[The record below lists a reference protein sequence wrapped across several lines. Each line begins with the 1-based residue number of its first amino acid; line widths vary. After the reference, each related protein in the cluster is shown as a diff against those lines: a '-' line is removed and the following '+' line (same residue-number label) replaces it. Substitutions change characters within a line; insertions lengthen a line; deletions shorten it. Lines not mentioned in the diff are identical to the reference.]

1 MDPSGISVCSG
12 GFTVFR
18 LIHKCLSVL
27 LCLCVL
33 CLLLPAGTAQA
44 AAVRDADASTVNQWK
59 KYFDPASGANSTL
72 YAGGVW
78 TDKSVFL
85 DAASAKEALG
95 LSSPLSTQDPEH
107 FMAVLSA
114 IASTKSVHGRYAVP
128 TDTVFVLDMSG
139 SMTAQ
144 QRLDNMVP
152 ALNNAIGR
160 LMDLNVENRVSVVL
174 YYGLETNH
182 SSDPLGASPAASSH
196 VMLPLGRYEPDKGE
210 YLHLEFKYVKDT
222 PTDDNY
228 GEYTLSVVAKTP
240 DGKAVNPNDT
250 EHPDNWKMNF
260 TVENNATYIQNGLL
274 RAWNEVFKSAST
286 VVGPDGDPLQ
296 RGRSRMPIM
305 VLMSDGAPTSTT
317 TRFTQSVAANGGNN
331 RVATS
336 HNVMGFLTQLT
347 ASYVRTQMQSHYR
360 NGGNGYQPLIYTLG
374 LGLSAAEQ
382 GAKPAYVARQVMDPS
397 SSPIIPTDTGY
408 FRTEP
413 SFDTLWSDYLA
424 LKNKSD
430 KTMSVTFQKPSDY
443 DNGVGTSGT
452 ITYNAEAVNRHYV
465 NRYFDAQSASDLN
478 AAFSRIVDE
487 IIIQSMY
494 YPTEVDENQQNHDGY
509 LTFTDRI
516 GEYMEVKDVKGIV
529 LGGTLYSGENF
540 AKQLTQGTMGT
551 PEAPLGMGDD
561 FIRSVRTRLGIDRDT
576 AQKLVDDAWND
587 GQFAYNASTGE
598 FSNYLTWFAD
608 ANGKFLGGWTSNTTG
623 IPSGAAFRIRS
634 YGYLDNITQYGINSN
649 LMYVSVQVRTEI
661 KADGTDGDSIVQL
674 KIPAILIPLVK
685 TDIAI
690 QNMGLPDESYT
701 YTYTGSQPLRL
712 LYEVGLKDGIN
723 AYTAASIVDSD
734 HPTDADGSYIFHT
747 NQYDLQEIEDL
758 HDAVQSGSPGD
769 SHINT
774 LSYFTP
780 SRENERYHFNTDTY
794 IYVKNGSSYTPY
806 TDPAA
811 PSGTLY
817 APYSV
822 YQFQGTG
829 ASGSAVRKDIYYPL
843 TAGALAEAVREISTG
858 RWYVPI
864 HTVRRYTA
872 EAIIA
877 KARGTDI
884 SPVDTVFLPVVHAH
898 GSDHHSATVLGNNGY
913 IKMKPQTIEVPV
925 SVQKALNQHGGL
937 SHGLDG
943 FSFQLLDSASN
954 VLQTVASDAS
964 GSAVF
969 APLSYDGRHAGKTY
983 TYTVREVKQDE
994 NGMLYSTEL
1003 YTLDVAVNWN
1013 PHDPDQ
1019 LLAAAQWR
1027 NQPGVVSPTFTNN
1040 YYSPTAQL
1048 QLEALKLIEIKGNV
1062 DHGVDGFSFELL
1074 DSADNVLHTAV
1085 SDDEGRV
1092 LFAPLSYGIADAG
1105 KTFTYKLREVAGED
1119 FYMEYSEQT
1128 YTLSVSVSW
1137 DESDPGTLTVN
1148 AAWTDLNPGDAQ
1160 PTFTNIYKLYIPS
1173 SGDDTPLILWAA
1185 LSVLSLTG
1193 MLVLISR
1200 RKRMN

>member
-1 MDPSGISVCSG
+1 M
-12 GFTVFR
+12 
-18 LIHKCLSVL
+18 IHKGLSAL
-27 LCLCVL
+27 LCLCFL

-59 KYFDPASGANSTL
+59 QYFDPASGANSTL

-85 DAASAKEALG
+85 KADDAQQALG
-95 LSSPLSTQDPEH
+95 LSSALSTQDDEH
-107 FMAVLSA
+107 FVAVLSA
-114 IASTKSVHGRYAVP
+114 IASTKSIHGRYAVP

-139 SMTAQ
+139 SMTKDV
-144 QRLDNMVP
+144 LDNSNPPEEVNRLESMIP
-152 ALNNAIGR
+152 PLNTAIGR

-174 YYGLETNH
+174 YYGLETNKAG
-182 SSDPLGASPAASSH
+182 DPLGSSPATSSH
-196 VMLPLGRYEPDKGE
+196 VMLPLGRYEPTSNE
-210 YLHLEFKYVKDT
+210 YLHLDYVYFKDT
-222 PTDDNY
+222 PTDDKY
-228 GEYTLSVVAKTP
+228 GEYTLKVVAKKP
-240 DGKAVNPNDT
+240 DGSDVNPDNPNN
-250 EHPDNWKMNF
+250 PDNWKMNF

-274 RAWNEVFKSAST
+274 RAWEEVFKNADT
-286 VVGPDGDPLQ
+286 VVGQDGDPLQ
-296 RGRSRMPIM
+296 RGRSRMPIL

-317 TRFTQSVAANGGNN
+317 TDFTSFENANGGNN

-336 HNVMGFLTQLT
+336 HNAMGFVTQLT
-347 ASYVRTQMQSHYR
+347 ASYVRTKMKDQYH
-360 NGGNGYQPLIYTLG
+360 NDGNGYQPLIYTLG
-374 LGLSAAEQ
+374 LGLSAEEQ

-397 SSPIIPTDTGY
+397 SSPVVPTSTGY
-408 FRTEP
+408 FQGEP
-413 SFDTLWSDYLA
+413 SFDTLWAEYLA
-424 LKNKSD
+424 LKNKQNQ
-430 KTMSVTFQKPSDY
+430 TMSVTFQNPSDY
-443 DNGVGTSGT
+443 DNGVGTSRT

-465 NRYFDAQSASDLN
+465 NRYFDAPNPNSLS

-516 GEYMEVKDVKGIV
+516 GEYMEVKDIKGLV
-529 LGGTLYSGENF
+529 LGNTLYTGENF
-540 AKQLTQGTMGT
+540 AKQLTEGAMGR
-551 PEAPLGMGDD
+551 PDAPLGLGDD

-576 AQKLVDDAWND
+576 AQKLVDDAWID

-608 ANGKFLGGWTSNTTG
+608 ANGKFLGGWTGLNEEVNPTPTA
-623 IPSGAAFRIRS
+623 PPDGAAFRIRS

-649 LMYVSVQVRTEI
+649 LMYVSVQVRTELN
-661 KADGTDGDSIVQL
+661 ADGTDGDSIVQL

-690 QNMGLPDESYT
+690 HDMGLPNESYT
-701 YTYTGSQPLRL
+701 YTYTSSQPLRL

-747 NQYDLQEIEDL
+747 NQYDLPEIEDL
-758 HDAVQSGSPGD
+758 QQAEQVGSPGD
-769 SHINT
+769 PHTNT

-794 IYVKNGSSYTPY
+794 IYVKNGDRYTPY

-843 TAGALAEAVREISTG
+843 TAGALAEAVQESSTG

-872 EAIIA
+872 EAIVA

-943 FSFQLLDSASN
+943 FRFQLLDSANN
-954 VLQTVASDAS
+954 VLETVASDAS

-969 APLSYDGRHAGKTY
+969 APLSYDGRHAGNTY
-983 TYTVREVKQDE
+983 TYTVQEVAGNE
-994 NGMLYSTEL
+994 SGMLYSPQEHEL
-1003 YTLDVAVNWN
+1003 NITVSWKST
-1013 PHDPDQ
+1013 DQ
-1019 LLAAAQWR
+1019 LQVAAVWN
-1027 NQPGVVSPTFTNN
+1027 NQPGVIKPTFTNN
-1040 YYSPTAQL
+1040 YYSPAAQL
-1048 QLEALKLIEIKGNV
+1048 QLEALKQIEIEGNV
-1062 DHGVDGFSFELL
+1062 DHGLEDFTFELL
-1074 DSADNVLHTAV
+1074 DSNGDVLQTAV
-1085 SDDEGRV
+1085 SDVEGRI
-1092 LFAPLSYGIADAG
+1092 LFQPIPYGIADAG
-1105 KTFTYKLREVAGED
+1105 QTFTYTLREAAGED
-1119 FYMEYSEQT
+1119 DFMEYSEET
-1128 YTLSVSVSW
+1128 YTLEVEVSW
-1137 DESDPGTLTVN
+1137 DKAEPGTLTVN

-1160 PTFTNIYKLYIPS
+1160 PTFTNTYKLFIPPA
-1173 SGDDTPLILWAA
+1173 GDDTPIGLWAA
-1185 LSVLSLTG
+1185 MALLSLTG
-1193 MLVLISR
+1193 ALVLISR